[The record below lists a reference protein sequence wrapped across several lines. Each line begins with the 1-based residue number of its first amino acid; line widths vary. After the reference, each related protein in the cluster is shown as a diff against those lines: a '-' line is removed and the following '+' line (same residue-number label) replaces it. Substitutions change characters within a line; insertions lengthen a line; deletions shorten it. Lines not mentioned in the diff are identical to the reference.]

1 MSSAADSAPGS
12 SAGSG
17 AGLRFAP
24 SPGAADFWSMV
35 RAHASM
41 ETRLLLRNGEQLV
54 LALVIPLLLL
64 VGGAESGDVLDL
76 GSGRRIDVLT
86 PGVMALA
93 LMSTAFTS
101 LAIATGFE
109 RDHGVLKRLGATP
122 LPRSGLLVGKVL
134 SLVTVIVLQLV
145 LIGAVALGLGWEPVG
160 GVTAAVAS
168 AVLVVLGTAAF
179 AALGLLMA
187 GTLRAEATL
196 AAANLVYVVLLVGGA
211 VVLPLSSYPEAMRD
225 VVTLLP
231 SGALADGL
239 RQALTGGGLGV
250 DHVVVLAGW
259 AAGAAYL
266 TTRTFR
272 WE

>member
-1 MSSAADSAPGS
+1 MSTAEGSAARSEGS
-12 SAGSG
+12 TL
-17 AGLRFAP
+17 GLRFTP
-24 SPGAADFWSMV
+24 SPGAADFRSMV
-35 RAHASM
+35 RAHAGM
-41 ETRLLLRNGEQLV
+41 ETRLLLRNGEQVV

-76 GSGRRIDVLT
+76 GTGRRIDVLT

-122 LPRSGLLVGKVL
+122 LPRSGLLLGKVL
-134 SLVTVIVLQLV
+134 SLVTVIAMQLV
-145 LIGAVALGLGWEPVG
+145 LIGGVAVGLGWEPVG
-160 GVTAAVAS
+160 GVGAAAAS
-168 AVLVVLGTAAF
+168 VLLVVLGTAAF
-179 AALGLLMA
+179 AGLALLMA

-211 VVLPLSSYPEAMRD
+211 VVLPLSSYPETMRD
-225 VVTLLP
+225 VVTPLP
-231 SGALADGL
+231 SGALAEGL
-239 RQALTGGGLGV
+239 RQALTGGGLGL
-250 DHVVVLAGW
+250 DHVAVLAGW

-266 TTRTFR
+266 TARTFR